1 MSQVYHNNAKT
12 NAHTRLQIQQSS
24 LSDVALGLRYN
35 VSVKTIKKHRERDFT
50 EDKSS
55 RPHKI
60 NYSLSPLEKEVI
72 RVLRTL
78 TWSGLDCLVDS
89 LAEVMPNSNRSN
101 IYRTLVE
108 FDINTVPKEKK
119 DEAKKFKE
127 YKPGFIHVDVTY
139 LPKLNGKKYYLFVAI
154 DRATRLMYYKVYENK
169 TADNAVDFIKECEEF
184 YPFNL
189 EYVLTDNGLEFT
201 DKFARG
207 NKKPSGNH
215 KFDKEC
221 LEQAIE
227 HRLTA
232 PATPKTN
239 GMVERVNGTIKSST
253 IKVANY
259 KDIQELKVDL
269 NKFLIYYNTCRR
281 HGSLR
286 KELSVKTP
294 FDAVNKWF
302 ELEPEIFKVLPDDF
316 SHTVLIGNGTTL

>member
-12 NAHTRLQIQQSS
+12 NAHTRLQIQQSL
-24 LSDVALGLRYN
+24 LSNSVLASKYEVN
-35 VSVKTIKKHRERDFT
+35 VKTIIKHRRRGFT

-55 RPHKI
+55 RPNKI
-60 NYSLSPLEKEVI
+60 TYSLSPLDKEII
-72 RVLRTL
+72 RVVRTL
-78 TWSGLDCLVDS
+78 TWLGLDDLVDT
-89 LAEVMPNSNRSN
+89 LAKVIPNSNRSN
-101 IYRTLVE
+101 IYRTLVD
-108 FDINTVPKEKK
+108 FDINTVPKDKR

-154 DRATRLMYYKVYENK
+154 DRATRVMYYKVYEHK

-184 YPFNL
+184 YPFKL

-207 NKKPSGNH
+207 NKQASGNH

-221 LEQAIE
+221 TKQSIK

-239 GMVERVNGTIKSST
+239 GMVERANGTIKGST
-253 IKVANY
+253 IKVTDYRN
-259 KDIQELKVDL
+259 IEELQIDL
-269 NKFLIYYNTCRR
+269 NKFLVYYNTCRR

-294 FDAVNKWF
+294 FDAVKKWF
-302 ELEPEIFKVLPDDF
+302 DLEPEIFKVLPNDF
-316 SHTVLIGNGTTL
+316 YNIALAGNGTTL